1 MLRNEMKRKA
11 TDLTNLSAAQ
21 SPNSSTSN
29 LINNG
34 TNESNRNS
42 SHNNN
47 NNNNNNN
54 NSSNETLRPFS
65 GADHPMAANN
75 GSSLT
80 PEQLKQ
86 LFNYQQSA
94 VMVTQI
100 MNGAAYPAFSPY
112 FQPITPNSAGT
123 FSLPLIQGSLALAE
137 QQQMAENSS
146 RASGKCDAE
155 KTTQKRLFVCLHVCC
170 VYGEAVLFVYGPRG
184 TLLNRMNVI

>member
-1 MLRNEMKRKA
+1 MKRKA

-42 SHNNN
+42 SH
-47 NNNNNNN
+47 NNNNNN

-146 RASGKCDAE
+146 RASGKCDARKKNPE
-155 KTTQKRLFVCLHVCC
+155 TLVCLFVCLHV
-170 VYGEAVLFVYGPRG
+170 
-184 TLLNRMNVI
+184 